1 MEAYFLGNVV
11 KNISGE
17 PAAPKKYFYRKNSL
31 EKLLTSFYLFNTE
44 DHFFSLFF

>member
-17 PAAPKKYFYRKNSL
+17 PAAPKKYFYRK
-31 EKLLTSFYLFNTE
+31 KLVRKASNEFLFIQY
-44 DHFFSLFF
+44 